1 MEWQTILAIAKN
13 NGYPIKTIDNLGKK
27 LLARKQKQQQDQHQ
41 ETTELR
47 KKWVTF
53 THYSPLIRRITN
65 LFKQTELKIAFKATN
80 TIQQQITE
88 KQALSNPSRVYK
100 LKCNTCNM
108 VYVGQSG
115 RAISTWYKEYIR
127 YIKSNNST
135 SAYAAHI
142 LQNGHEFGT
151 EKNTMQLI
159 KACQKSLRMDCWEAL
174 YMYAYREQQVL
185 IEEQQVNDTNA
196 IFEMANI
203 QPPHDIAQ

>member
-53 THYSPLIRRITN
+53 THYSPLIRHITN
-65 LFKQTELKIAFKATN
+65 LFKQTKLKIAFKATN
-80 TIQQQITE
+80 TIQQITE
-88 KQALSNPSRVYK
+88 KQALSNPGGVYK
-100 LKCNTCNM
+100 LKCNTCNR

-115 RAISTWYKEYIR
+115 RAVSTWYKEHIR

-151 EKNTMQLI
+151 EKNTTQLI
-159 KACQKSLRMDCWEAL
+159 KACQKSSCMD
-174 YMYAYREQQVL
+174 
-185 IEEQQVNDTNA
+185 
-196 IFEMANI
+196 
-203 QPPHDIAQ
+203 